1 MRDFLLTHYFWIKAL
16 HLIAVIAL
24 MAGMMYLPRLFIYHH
39 QAARGG
45 EAERLFIQMERRLM
59 RGIINPAMI
68 AVWLLASLL
77 LYANPAILGTGWF
90 MVKFPMVLGISGI
103 HGWYSRARKAFERGE
118 RPRTERFWRIINE
131 VPFLMMAVAVFM
143 AVVKPF

>member
-1 MRDFLLTHYFWIKAL
+1 
-16 HLIAVIAL
+16 
-24 MAGMMYLPRLFIYHH
+24 
-39 QAARGG
+39 
-45 EAERLFIQMERRLM
+45 M